1 MKPSDRPASAPAS
14 PSSLGGGAPSSPGGL
29 VAAAGKS
36 GGPTGNG
43 SAPHV
48 LLVDDDDGVRRV
60 FGRVLSRAGF
70 QISEAADG
78 ATALTMLARQSFD
91 VVLSDIAMPG
101 LTGMQLLQAVRE
113 RGHPVQVVLA
123 TGNPTLETA
132 MRAGALGVVHYLT
145 KPVEHTVLVE
155 VIRKAAELQQLLP
168 PVPLPRSS
176 ADPGQSSSRHRA
188 VLTAALTRALAEL
201 RLYFQPVVSMANRCV
216 WGYEALLRSC
226 EPAVPTPD
234 AVLGAAETLSQLA
247 PLGRRVRE
255 LAAAAAASL
264 PASSR
269 LLVNIHPLDLVDP
282 DLLDA
287 RAPLSEH
294 AARVILEV
302 TERASLQDPGAVE
315 RALFTLRT
323 LGYGVAVDD
332 LGAGYAGLLSLLHL
346 RPDVVKLDMQLIRD
360 VHQDSRRQKLVRMV
374 LTGCRELA
382 VDVIV
387 EGVETRQERDALMSL
402 GCDLMQGYF
411 FGHPHPEF
419 LTVPP
424 ERYQ

>member
-1 MKPSDRPASAPAS
+1 MKPSDRPASAPAA
-14 PSSLGGGAPSSPGGL
+14 PSSVVAGAPSSPG
-29 VAAAGKS
+29 VPVPAAGKPAS
-36 GGPTGNG
+36 PPGTAAG
-43 SAPHV
+43 AHV

-78 ATALTMLARQSFD
+78 ATALNMLARQRFD

-101 LTGMQLLQAVRE
+101 LSGMQLLQAVRE
-113 RGHPVQVVLA
+113 RGHLVQVVLA
-123 TGNPTLETA
+123 TGNPTLESA

-168 PVPLPRSS
+168 PVPPRPS
-176 ADPGQSSSRHRA
+176 ADPGQSGTRNRA

-201 RLYFQPVVSMANRCV
+201 RLYFQPVVSVANRCV

-226 EPAVPTPD
+226 EPSVPTPD

-255 LAAAAAASL
+255 LAATAAASL
-264 PASSR
+264 PTSNR

-315 RALFTLRT
+315 RALVTLRT

-360 VHQDSRRQKLVRMV
+360 VHQDPRRQKLVRMV

-387 EGVETRQERDALMSL
+387 EGVETRQERDALVGL

-411 FGHPHPEF
+411 FGRPHPDF
-419 LTVPP
+419 LSVPP

>member
-14 PSSLGGGAPSSPGGL
+14 PSSLVGGSPSSPGIG
-29 VAAAGKS
+29 VPAAGKPA
-36 GGPTGNG
+36 GPTG
-43 SAPHV
+43 PHV

-70 QISEAADG
+70 QISEAPDG
-78 ATALTMLARQSFD
+78 ATALTMLARQRFD

-101 LTGMQLLQAVRE
+101 LSGMQLLQAVRE
-113 RGHPVQVVLA
+113 RGHLVQVVLA

-168 PVPLPRSS
+168 PVAQPRPPS
-176 ADPGQSSSRHRA
+176 DPGQSSSRHRA
-188 VLTAALTRALAEL
+188 VLSAALTRALAEL
-201 RLYFQPVVSMANRCV
+201 RLYFQPVVSMSNRCV

-226 EPAVPTPD
+226 EPTVPTPD
-234 AVLGAAETLSQLA
+234 AVLGAAEKLSQLV

-255 LAAAAAASL
+255 LAAAAASSL
-264 PASSR
+264 PATSR

-287 RAPLSEH
+287 HAPLSEH

-315 RALFTLRT
+315 RALLTLRA

-387 EGVETRQERDALMSL
+387 EGVETRQERDALMGL

-411 FGHPHPEF
+411 FGYPHPEF